1 MNLIPYDFNSKRLQV
16 LVDENGEPWF
26 IAMEVAEILGY
37 SDAYEMTKRLDED
50 EKSNRQ
56 IAGLNRGERDE
67 LDPCSQ
73 SGLCSARHCKFSGR
87 VWRPDRLWR
96 DSANPTSG
104 AFFVPAVWACTGY
117 PVSLYGRSRGET
129 FGSAG
134 FHSPGSPTPRGLPP
148 YSVWRRSVAAP

>member
-56 IAGLNRGERDE
+56 IAGLGTASGGRGVTTINE
-67 LDPCSQ
+67 
-73 SGLCSARHCKFSGR
+73 SGLYSSII
-87 VWRPDRLWR
+87 
-96 DSANPTSG
+96 
-104 AFFVPAVWACTGY
+104 
-117 PVSLYGRSRGET
+117 
-129 FGSAG
+129 GSNK
-134 FHSPGSPTPRGLPP
+134 P
-148 YSVWRRSVAAP
+148 